1 MSGISWNLIRH
12 LVARDFRIRYSGS
25 VLGVV
30 WSVLIPMAQ
39 LGVLVFTFGSVVPVN
54 IDDYPAFVY
63 SALLPWTWFSAC
75 LGSTGSLFFSHRDL
89 VRRPNFQPII
99 LTVVNTLSNLVTFL
113 LSLPLLF
120 LLLAWYQR
128 SVAASL
134 VALPA
139 LLVLQAVMTVGLS
152 LLVSTWNVFYRD
164 VSQLVNIVL
173 SLLFFLTPIFYRPVV
188 ESKYAMIFQFN
199 PLAVLISSYRNILF
213 EGRLPEWDAWAH
225 ITAVSAALLVC
236 GYLVYRHE
244 LPDVVD
250 TV

>member
-1 MSGISWNLIRH
+1 MSGINWNLIRH

-25 VLGVV
+25 FLGVV
-30 WSVLIPMAQ
+30 WSLLIPMAQ

-54 IDDYPAFVY
+54 IADYPAFVY
-63 SALLPWTWFSAC
+63 SALLPWTWFSSC

-99 LTVVNTLSNLVTFL
+99 LTVVNTLSNLVIFL

-120 LLLAWYQR
+120 LLLAWYQH
-128 SVAASL
+128 SVTMSL

-164 VSQLVNIVL
+164 VSQLVSIIL

-188 ESKYAMIFQFN
+188 ESQYAVIFQVN

-225 ITAVSAALLVC
+225 ITAVSVALLVC
-236 GYLVYRHE
+236 GYLVYRHD
-244 LPDVVD
+244 LPEIVD